1 MRMPET
7 AMDARLPY
15 PTRWVEAVGGKVE
28 EYIIPDRDKAAVLEK
43 LYVFDPVPSLYE
55 TMFDVHEERHF
66 QVGEFR
72 VVRDAG
78 MDMLVSP
85 YFFKSGGT
93 VIDWLP
99 PDVKPGQSV
108 RRKVRGKSG
117 GFMETIYFGPMKRFA
132 H

>member
-1 MRMPET
+1 MP
-7 AMDARLPY
+7 RLPY
-15 PTRWVEAVGGKVE
+15 PTRRVSALNGEVE
-28 EYIIPDRDKAAVLEK
+28 EYIIPDREKTAVLEK
-43 LYVFDPVPSLYE
+43 LYIFDPVPSLYE

-66 QVGEFR
+66 KVGEFR
-72 VVRDAG
+72 VVRDGG

-85 YFFKSGGT
+85 YFFQSGGT

-99 PDVKPGQSV
+99 PDVKPGQII

-117 GFMETIYFGPMKRFA
+117 GFMETMYFGPMKRFA